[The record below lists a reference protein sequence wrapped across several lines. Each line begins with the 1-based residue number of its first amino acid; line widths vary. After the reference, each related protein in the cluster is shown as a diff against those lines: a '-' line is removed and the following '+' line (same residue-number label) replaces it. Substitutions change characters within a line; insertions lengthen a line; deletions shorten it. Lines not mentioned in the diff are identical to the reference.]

1 VPHSLRFWQRVR
13 SVHSIA
19 PRNKLERRYG
29 QRQLHFITCSCYRRL
44 PFLRSAPKRD
54 VLLKILHNVRE
65 KYHFSLVGYVVMPE
79 HIHILISEPKIG
91 TPGTVMQVFKQ
102 RVSRALR
109 MKTRPRNA
117 NQLSLWKNAP
127 HLHAKHFWQRRFYD
141 FNVWSARK
149 RIEKLHYMH
158 RNPVKRGL
166 VNDPKL
172 WLWSSYRFYQY
183 DENNICTP
191 DREPRYGIEEAKAK
205 STSQHTHPSQNE
217 GCAAQK
223 PKA

>member
-1 VPHSLRFWQRVR
+1 
-13 SVHSIA
+13 
-19 PRNKLERRYG
+19 
-29 QRQLHFITCSCYRRL
+29 
-44 PFLRSAPKRD
+44 